1 MWDLPGLG
9 IEPVSPVLAGRFLP
23 PEQGFPG
30 GSDDKESTSSAGE
43 ASSIPGWERSPVKG
57 NENPLQYS
65 WESVCL
71 GNRMDRGDWCAPVR
85 EAAN

>member
-1 MWDLPGLG
+1 M
-9 IEPVSPVLAGRFLP
+9 SPVLAGRFLP
-23 PEQGFPG
+23 PEQGFRG

-65 WESVCL
+65 WEYCMPGKLHGQRRLVCSS
-71 GNRMDRGDWCAPVR
+71 P
-85 EAAN
+85 